1 MLAWPGRAPASGNM
15 GVNCPV
21 RPLVGFRRPAGLA
34 QGELVAPGWVTWIS
48 AMPLSMASSHIHPGK
63 FPICS

>member
-34 QGELVAPGWVTWIS
+34 QGELVGPAGLLDEFGGDVD
-48 AMPLSMASSHIHPGK
+48 G
-63 FPICS
+63 FP

>member
-1 MLAWPGRAPASGNM
+1 MLAWPGMAPASGNM

-34 QGELVAPGWVTWIS
+34 QGELVAPGWVTSVVS
-48 AMPLSMASSHIHPGK
+48 ACCGER
-63 FPICS
+63 

>member
-34 QGELVAPGWVTWIS
+34 QGELVAPGWVIDL
-48 AMPLSMASSHIHPGK
+48 PVPDLLSRRHRAE
-63 FPICS
+63 